1 MIVNS
6 TQSVQD
12 CSICCDPL
20 VKKLAI
26 TSCNH
31 LFHYKCLANWI
42 KQTHSCPMCRNE
54 DLLGEKAVVYPV
66 IEGSTLQTAIEKI
79 GIIEVKQLLVSMR
92 EDPLEHAQVLNQS
105 PDTDQKV
112 IEIVEEIIAQI
123 AERASLQ
130 AILCK
135 ITQDFKLSRY
145 EKVYLSQD
153 TLSKHLQK
161 PFNRTMIQVVSRRR
175 DFLALSGLNLTQI
188 PEDLTIFCRITML
201 HLSNNF
207 LTTLPVGV
215 GQLQNLVTLEIENNL
230 LGSLPKE
237 IGDLPRLRNILAANN
252 QITSLPQEI
261 KSCTGLRYVN
271 LKNNPLEQ
279 SREEIQALLPEQ
291 CEVILD

>member
-1 MIVNS
+1 
-6 TQSVQD
+6 
-12 CSICCDPL
+12 
-20 VKKLAI
+20 
-26 TSCNH
+26 
-31 LFHYKCLANWI
+31 
-42 KQTHSCPMCRNE
+42 MCRNE

-123 AERASLQ
+123 AERASLE
-130 AILCK
+130 AILRK
-135 ITQDFKLSRY
+135 ITQDFKLFRY
-145 EKVYLSQD
+145 EKVYLNQD
-153 TLSKHLQK
+153 TLSKYFQK
-161 PFNRTMIQVVSRRR
+161 PLNKTTIQVVSSSR
-175 DFLALSGLNLTQI
+175 DCLALSDLNLTQI
-188 PEDLTIFCRITML
+188 PSDLTIFCRITML

-261 KSCTGLRYVN
+261 KGCTGLRYVN
-271 LKNNPLEQ
+271 LKDNPLEQ